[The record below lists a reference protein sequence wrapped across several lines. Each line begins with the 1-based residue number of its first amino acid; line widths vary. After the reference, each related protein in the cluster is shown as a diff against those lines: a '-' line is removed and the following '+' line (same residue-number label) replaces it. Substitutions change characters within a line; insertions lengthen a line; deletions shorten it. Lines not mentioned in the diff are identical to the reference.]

1 MSIPSIELICAA
13 RLLDCL
19 HEIVELNYP
28 IDDDHR
34 KVMQET
40 DDAIGRQ
47 IGDMDDRYRD
57 YRNPLPNESG
67 TGQS

>member
-1 MSIPSIELICAA
+1 MKIPSVELICAA

-19 HEIVELNYP
+19 HEIVELGYLP
-28 IDDDHR
+28 DADHR

-47 IGDMDDRYRD
+47 IGDMDEQYRD
-57 YRNPLPNESG
+57 YRNPLPAEAAEKS
-67 TGQS
+67 